1 MVSSPEWDDNI
12 DQIEFDGVFFLH
24 FRWIFNDF
32 FFVAANFDK
41 LMEESRNVRNELNT
55 IEKKWEGKAKNAD
68 ILTRVWLI
76 GF

>member
-24 FRWIFNDF
+24 FRSFQLIFFFF

-68 ILTRVWLI
+68 ILTRV
-76 GF
+76 